1 MLASQPAQ
9 PGGAQGVWSR
19 LAGVGRTRRRRRRRR
34 LCVRLSAPRLTLCVC
49 GERDLFPTAGH
60 PDSIVGTQEKIRQ
73 L

>member
-19 LAGVGRTRRRRRRRR
+19 LAGVGRTRRRRRR
-34 LCVRLSAPRLTLCVC
+34 LCVRLSVPRLTLCVC
-49 GERDLFPTAGH
+49 AERDLFPTAGH
-60 PDSIVGTQEKIRQ
+60 PDSTVGTQEKIRQ